1 MPMHLVGYGKSDV
14 GRQRDNN
21 EDSLL
26 IDPDLSLYLVA
37 DGVGGGAAGE
47 IASGMVTAL
56 LHAKVAEAM
65 NELKRRGIH
74 AEAKTRDTIMNALRP
89 AFSGASEQIYTRGRN
104 ELSCRGMASTGTL
117 LQVVGSTGIVGHV
130 GDSRLY
136 MVRGDQIY
144 QITEDHT
151 LFQQLLNRGGLTP
164 EDAKNFPHKNVLS
177 RSVGTQPHVEIDLLL
192 VDVVPGDKFV
202 LCSDGLT
209 DLIMPPEILHTTLN
223 LSPRE
228 AVSRLIERANEEGGL
243 DNITVIIVEASG
255 ELPTTRRLRTEQ
267 KVNYLKEVFLFKEL
281 TFPETVRVLRVVR
294 EIQAK
299 HGDVII
305 REGDTGD
312 ELFILVEGQVD
323 VSQGTVHL
331 TTIEPGSHFG
341 ELGLIGDGIRS
352 ATVTARGECVLLGI
366 RRKDFFDLVNGD
378 HNLAVRL
385 MWGFLRN
392 LGGRMK
398 SLSADV
404 TRMKLGL

>member
-1 MPMHLVGYGKSDV
+1 MHLVGYGKSDV

-65 NELKRRGIH
+65 NELKRRGID